1 MRTSFISHGCPCV
14 NYDFLQSFLRDFT
27 TLSVGEEEETASKL
41 ILKKEHPQGPAVP
54 KVSAEDTTLVA
65 GNINDDTIT
74 VPVPKGTRLS
84 LSVAGV
90 HYNRQ
95 LLLIYFDWLIHEH

>member
-1 MRTSFISHGCPCV
+1 M
-14 NYDFLQSFLRDFT
+14 
-27 TLSVGEEEETASKL
+27 
-41 ILKKEHPQGPAVP
+41 P

-65 GNINDDTIT
+65 GNINDEKLT
-74 VPVPKGTRLS
+74 VPVPKGTPLT

-95 LLLIYFDWLIHEH
+95 LLPVLPD